1 MVVLLNASGTGHQWS
16 FSFKDLS
23 VTYWNARAQ
32 EDEITKIKC
41 CVFKVIVNFVGGA
54 FSLDTSLNKKVLSFL
69 FSEAKLDLSGKR
81 RVWGKQG
88 ILSQEP
94 ATGTPESIRVNE
106 ARHEISNNVVCAT
119 SKGSDQPA
127 HTRSLI
133 RAFASCL
140 NILWLLSSWP
150 NSIWSF

>member
-1 MVVLLNASGTGHQWS
+1 MIDIS
-16 FSFKDLS
+16 
-23 VTYWNARAQ
+23 
-32 EDEITKIKC
+32 
-41 CVFKVIVNFVGGA
+41 
-54 FSLDTSLNKKVLSFL
+54 KKVLSFL
-69 FSEAKLDLSGKR
+69 CSEAKLDLSGKR

-133 RAFASCL
+133 RAFASRL
-140 NILWLLSSWP
+140 NIL
-150 NSIWSF
+150 